1 MLRELSLLKVKHSDG
16 QIESIEIPEN
26 IGLELFQNNAFPAFG
41 MRTSSSF
48 VEAVQQGSNAENA
61 GLLSKDQ
68 IIKIDDKGINY
79 FDDIQGALYALS
91 SLANAV
97 GKLQFNLVSRT

>member
-1 MLRELSLLKVKHSDG
+1 
-16 QIESIEIPEN
+16 
-26 IGLELFQNNAFPAFG
+26 

-68 IIKIDDKGINY
+68 IIKIDDIGINY
-79 FDDIQGALYALS
+79 FDDIQGALYSKKDKNVRLTVLRPTNE
-91 SLANAV
+91 LA
-97 GKLQFNLVSRT
+97 